1 MRRAIFARMIGNELK
16 GLKTTKCA
24 AVVGRVMI
32 TVMIM
37 LLFLVVGCNGAVTA
51 FASENDQ
58 DDSYSYQH
66 KVIIKDYANVLT
78 ESQEAQLKET
88 MQETARYCNVLCETS
103 EFAFNSS
110 AYHAESS
117 YKRELGTLDG
127 VMFLIDMYNRQI
139 YIYSYGEPYKII
151 TKTNAYTITDNVYK
165 YASEEKYFECANEA
179 FKQIN
184 TLFAGEKISR
194 PMKHISNILLAIIF
208 SILLNYLLMKKT
220 SKVYDMGSKNLL
232 TGTKV
237 SYNMNLKYDMISETR
252 RTRSGSG
259 GHGGFGGGGF
269 GGGGIGGGGG
279 HSF

>member
-1 MRRAIFARMIGNELK
+1 MRRAVIA
-16 GLKTTKCA
+16 
-24 AVVGRVMI
+24 RVMI

-37 LLFLVVGCNGAVTA
+37 LSFLVVGSDCAVHVH
-51 FASENDQ
+51 ASEKDQ
-58 DDSYSYQH
+58 DDSYSYHH
-66 KVIIKDYANVLT
+66 KVIIKDYADVLT
-78 ESQEAQLKET
+78 KSQEEQLMET
-88 MQETARYCNVLCETS
+88 MQETARYCNVLCEIS
-103 EFAFNSS
+103 EFAFHSS

-127 VMFLIDMYNRQI
+127 VMFLIDLYNRQI

-151 TKTNAYTITDNVYK
+151 TKTNAYTITDNVYE

-184 TLFAGEKISR
+184 MLLVGEQISR

-208 SILLNYLLMKKT
+208 SILLNYLLLKKT
-220 SKVYDMGSKNLL
+220 SKVYDMGTKNLL

-237 SYNMNLKYDMISETR
+237 SYNMNHKYDMLTETR
-252 RTRSGSG
+252 SSRSGSG
-259 GHGGFGGGGF
+259 GHGGIGGGGF

-279 HSF
+279 GHSF

>member
-1 MRRAIFARMIGNELK
+1 VRRAVIA
-16 GLKTTKCA
+16 
-24 AVVGRVMI
+24 RVMI

-37 LLFLVVGCNGAVTA
+37 LSFLVVGADCAVPVH
-51 FASENDQ
+51 ASEKDQ
-58 DDSYSYQH
+58 DDSYSHQH
-66 KVIIKDYANVLT
+66 EVVIKDDADVLT
-78 ESQEAQLKET
+78 ESQEAQLTET
-88 MQETARYCNVLCETS
+88 MKETARYCNVLCVTS
-103 EFAFNSS
+103 NLMYKST
-110 AYHAESS
+110 AYHAESA
-117 YKRELGTLDG
+117 YKREFGTRDG
-127 VMFLIDMYNRQI
+127 VMFFIDMRNRQI

-151 TKTNAYTITDNVYK
+151 TKTNAYTITDNVYE

-184 TLFAGEKISR
+184 MLLVGEQISR

-237 SYNMNLKYDMISETR
+237 SYNMNHKYDMISETR
-252 RTRSGSG
+252 STRSGSG
-259 GHGGFGGGGF
+259 GHGGIGGGGF

-279 HSF
+279 GHSF

>member
-1 MRRAIFARMIGNELK
+1 MRRAVIARVI
-16 GLKTTKCA
+16 
-24 AVVGRVMI
+24 I

-37 LLFLVVGCNGAVTA
+37 LSFLVVGADCAVPVH
-51 FASENDQ
+51 ASEKDQ
-58 DDSYSYQH
+58 DDSYSHQH
-66 KVIIKDYANVLT
+66 EVVIKDDADVLT
-78 ESQEAQLKET
+78 ESQEAQLTET
-88 MQETARYCNVLCETS
+88 MKETARYCNVLCVTS
-103 EFAFNSS
+103 NLMYKST
-110 AYHAESS
+110 AYHAESA
-117 YKRELGTLDG
+117 YKREFGTRDG
-127 VMFLIDMYNRQI
+127 IMFFIDMRNRQI

-151 TKTNAYTITDNVYK
+151 TKTNAYTITDNVYE

-184 TLFAGEKISR
+184 MLLAGEQISR

-237 SYNMNLKYDMISETR
+237 SYNMNHKYDMISETR
-252 RTRSGSG
+252 STRSGSG
-259 GHGGFGGGGF
+259 GHGGIGGGGF

-279 HSF
+279 GHSF